1 MWSPQRYIKEGKAR
15 GINKSV
21 LDNAVDQIERV
32 ITDNPEL
39 PGILSLNHLAQRAQ
53 VDYDTLRS
61 IVERKHNAY
70 RHFYIRKRSGGHR
83 RISIPEPN
91 LMQVQRWLAKYVLN
105 PMPVHRCSFAFKP
118 GSSIIKC
125 AARHS
130 GARWLV
136 KMDIAGFFT
145 SISEIQAYRVF
156 EGLGYQPLVALEL
169 ARLTTYAP
177 LNSPRYE
184 LPQWKARASD
194 TTITDYRFR
203 GLGYLPQ
210 GAPTSPMLSNLVMP
224 KIDAQIEQVA
234 KAFGLRYT
242 RYSDDLTF
250 STRSDEFNR
259 GKAAS
264 LIGKVTRILVPVGLR
279 PQERK
284 TVVVPPGARKI
295 VLGLL
300 VDGDQPRLTRE
311 FRSDLRQHFYYLEK
325 FGPVEHARARQF
337 DTVFGMYNHIR
348 GLVDFA
354 RMVDRAYGDALFERL
369 QAVDWPFS
377 AC

>member
-1 MWSPQRYIKEGKAR
+1 MWSPQLYIEAGKAHGIKE
-15 GINKSV
+15 SV

-32 ITDNPEL
+32 IIENPDL
-39 PGILSLNHLAQRAQ
+39 PAILSLNHLAQRAQ

-61 IVERKHNAY
+61 IAARKHNPY

-83 RISIPEPN
+83 RISIPGPE

-105 PMPVHRCSFAFKP
+105 PLPVHHCSFAFKP
-118 GSSIIKC
+118 GSSIVKC
-125 AARHS
+125 AARHT

-156 EGLGYQPLVALEL
+156 ESLGYQPLVALEL
-169 ARLTTYAP
+169 ARLTTYTP

-184 LPQWKARASD
+184 LPQWRARASD
-194 TTITDYRFR
+194 TSITDYRFK

-210 GAPTSPMLSNLVMP
+210 GAPTSPMLSNLAMP
-224 KIDAQIEQVA
+224 KIDALIEQVA

-250 STRSDEFNR
+250 STRSDDFNR
-259 GKAAS
+259 GKAAN

-279 PQERK
+279 PQHRK
-284 TVVVPPGARKI
+284 TVVVPPGARKV

-300 VDGDQPRLTRE
+300 VDGERPRLSRE
-311 FRSDLRQHFYYLEK
+311 FRSDLRQHIYYLEK
-325 FGPVEHARARQF
+325 FGPVEHAKTRQF

-348 GLVDFA
+348 GLIDFA
-354 RMVDRAYGDALFERL
+354 RMVDREYGDAMFERL
-369 QAVDWPFS
+369 QAVEWPFLAS
-377 AC
+377 